1 MKRLIFLLIIVAGGV
16 AAYYSMRQ
24 PAGPLVLTGIVTT
37 EDVIVAPQLGGQI
50 GQLMVKEGDQV
61 ERNQLIAVMTTDE
74 LQADRAYYD
83 RTVESMQSQV
93 GENEAALRYEQRQT
107 ERRQRLQRPRPRKSR
122 RRRSWKTLES
132 SWSEPRNCR
141 SRASLRF
148 NSSIRREL
156 HTMRQRPGS
165 RQLRSRLKS
174 SAPRS
179 PWPTRTPSR

>member
-37 EDVIVAPQLGGQI
+37 EGVIVAPQLGGQI

-93 GENEAALRYEQRQT
+93 GENEAARGGL
-107 ERRQRLQRPRPRKSR
+107 LFLHRPHDQAIAQG
-122 RRRSWKTLES
+122 L
-132 SWSEPRNCR
+132 
-141 SRASLRF
+141 
-148 NSSIRREL
+148 EL
-156 HTMRQRPGS
+156 HLGKTS
-165 RQLRSRLKS
+165 I
-174 SAPRS
+174 
-179 PWPTRTPSR
+179 

>member
-1 MKRLIFLLIIVAGGV
+1 MKRLIFLLISVAGGV

-83 RTVESMQSQV
+83 RTVESIQSQV

-107 ERRQRLQRPRPRKSR
+107 EDQIQQAQAALMTALAQK
-122 RRRSWKTLES
+122 KQAEAELE
-132 SWSEPRNCR
+132 N
-141 SRASLRF
+141 AQ
-148 NSSIRREL
+148 I
-156 HTMRQRPGS
+156 
-165 RQLRSRLKS
+165 
-174 SAPRS
+174 
-179 PWPTRTPSR
+179 

>member
-93 GENEAALRYEQRQT
+93 GENEEIG
-107 ERRQRLQRPRPRKSR
+107 
-122 RRRSWKTLES
+122 
-132 SWSEPRNCR
+132 
-141 SRASLRF
+141 RA
-148 NSSIRREL
+148 
-156 HTMRQRPGS
+156 HV
-165 RQLRSRLKS
+165 
-174 SAPRS
+174 
-179 PWPTRTPSR
+179 